1 MGAKRGRELETELKF
16 ELDAMGAKALGEH
29 LKLAS
34 LGQQRKLRSVY
45 YDTPETDL
53 RDHGLTLRVR
63 DDGKRRVQTI
73 KQSTLGG
80 NGFHRGEWES
90 LLERGVGGD
99 LSPDLDAAARTPLG
113 EILSRRELAFVRPVF
128 EVEIKRITRSVEIE
142 GAIIEIAL
150 DRGCARA
157 EDRRAAIG
165 EVELELKAGP
175 AQALFALARECSG
188 IAALDL
194 CFVSKAA
201 RGYALLDDA
210 PLAAAPAVDP
220 RLRRG
225 DTSGEAFRAIAGAAL
240 NQVAGN
246 ARVLKIARQPA
257 ALHQLRVGVRR
268 LRSAISLFA
277 PMLAD
282 EALAG
287 VKAELKWLAGQLDEA
302 RDLDVFIQDI
312 YQPALT
318 REPEQIGLA
327 RFGERLSA
335 ARERAYDQV
344 GAAISVPRFRALMLA
359 TLSWIEAG
367 DWCVSGDPVLAASR
381 NRPIGAMAAEEFEQR
396 RRKIVKKGR
405 DLAAMAP
412 ADRHHLR
419 IRVKRLRYACGF
431 FASLYSGKAAKAHNA
446 FATAARDLQD
456 SLGALTDIAFSRDL
470 VARVAG
476 LDGRPQDRLA
486 DAEQAFAAGALIGQA
501 AAPTNR
507 RLKAAAKAHRALR
520 AAEAFW

>member
-1 MGAKRGRELETELKF
+1 METELKF
-16 ELDAMGAKALGEH
+16 ELDAKGAKALGEH
-29 LKLAS
+29 LKLAT

-53 RDHGLTLRVR
+53 RDRGLTLRVR
-63 DDGKRRVQTI
+63 DDGNRRVQTI
-73 KQSTLGG
+73 KQSTVGG
-80 NGFHRGEWES
+80 NSFRRGEWES
-90 LLERGVGGD
+90 LLEPGAGGD
-99 LSPDLDAAARTPLG
+99 LSPDLDAAAKTPLG

-157 EDRRAAIG
+157 EDRRSPIG

-210 PLAAAPAVDP
+210 PPTAAPAIDP

-225 DTSGEAFRAIAGAAL
+225 DTAGEAFQAIAGAAL
-240 NQVAGN
+240 NQIAAN

-268 LRSAISLFA
+268 LRSAISVFA

-282 EALAG
+282 NALAS
-287 VKAELKWLAGQLDEA
+287 VKAELEWLGGELDEA
-302 RDLDVFIQDI
+302 RDLDVFIQDT
-312 YQPALT
+312 YQPALA
-318 REPEQIGLA
+318 REPERIGLA

-335 ARERAYDQV
+335 ARERAYGRV
-344 GAAISVPRFRALMLA
+344 EAAIAAPRFRALMLA
-359 TLSWIEAG
+359 TLGWIEAG
-367 DWCVSGDPVLAASR
+367 DWCVSGDPSLAAPR
-381 NRPIGAMAAEEFEQR
+381 DRPVVALAAEQFERR
-396 RRKIVKKGR
+396 RRKIVRKGR
-405 DLAAMAP
+405 DLAVMAP

-431 FASLYSGKAAKAHNA
+431 FASLYSGKAAKAHKA
-446 FATAARDLQD
+446 FAIAARDLQD

-470 VARVAG
+470 VARIAG
-476 LDGRPQDRLA
+476 LDGGPEDKRA
-486 DAEQAFAAGALIGQA
+486 DPEQAFAAGALVGQA

-507 RLKAAAKAHRALR
+507 GLKAAARAHRALR
-520 AAEAFW
+520 EAEAFW

>member
-1 MGAKRGRELETELKF
+1 METELKF
-16 ELDAMGAKALGEH
+16 ELDAVGAKALGEH
-29 LKLAS
+29 LKLAT

-113 EILSRRELAFVRPVF
+113 DILSRRELAFVRPVF

-225 DTSGEAFRAIAGAAL
+225 DTSGEAFQTIAGAAL
-240 NQVAGN
+240 NQI
-246 ARVLKIARQPA
+246 VL
-257 ALHQLRVGVRR
+257 
-268 LRSAISLFA
+268 
-277 PMLAD
+277 
-282 EALAG
+282 
-287 VKAELKWLAGQLDEA
+287 
-302 RDLDVFIQDI
+302 
-312 YQPALT
+312 
-318 REPEQIGLA
+318 
-327 RFGERLSA
+327 
-335 ARERAYDQV
+335 
-344 GAAISVPRFRALMLA
+344 
-359 TLSWIEAG
+359 
-367 DWCVSGDPVLAASR
+367 
-381 NRPIGAMAAEEFEQR
+381 
-396 RRKIVKKGR
+396 
-405 DLAAMAP
+405 
-412 ADRHHLR
+412 
-419 IRVKRLRYACGF
+419 
-431 FASLYSGKAAKAHNA
+431 
-446 FATAARDLQD
+446 
-456 SLGALTDIAFSRDL
+456 
-470 VARVAG
+470 
-476 LDGRPQDRLA
+476 
-486 DAEQAFAAGALIGQA
+486 
-501 AAPTNR
+501 NR
-507 RLKAAAKAHRALR
+507 RLDDEAIPEYVVAYVLYHEMLHQKHPMKFARCRRESHGPEFRRKEKIFADYERAMGFLDHFP
-520 AAEAFW
+520 ASVC